1 LFIKSLAE
9 SIESSFT
16 FSLLTEIELAVRAF
30 LPPLDLKPVF
40 SFKTAT
46 ISTPAS
52 ISSLAIS
59 A

>member
-1 LFIKSLAE
+1 
-9 SIESSFT
+9 
-16 FSLLTEIELAVRAF
+16 LLTEIELAVRA
-30 LPPLDLKPVF
+30 LLASPLDLKKPV

-46 ISTPAS
+46 ISTPS